1 MSNNISIIQTAYVS
15 TWLSPFWYLYKGG
28 WLYYKNKIDKFLNFS
43 AIIISICEYIHI
55 LIAWLQIFKI
65 SVLYYH

>member
-28 WLYYKNKIDKFLNFS
+28 
-43 AIIISICEYIHI
+43 
-55 LIAWLQIFKI
+55 LIVLQE
-65 SVLYYH
+65 